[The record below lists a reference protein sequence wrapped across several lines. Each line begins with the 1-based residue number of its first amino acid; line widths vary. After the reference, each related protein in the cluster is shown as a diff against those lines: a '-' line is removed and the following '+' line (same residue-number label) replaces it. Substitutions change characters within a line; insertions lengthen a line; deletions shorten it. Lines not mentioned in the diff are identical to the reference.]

1 MTHARILY
9 KTMDFIQE
17 HTNDTRSRLWCGVDK
32 YSATIIVAQLSFCD
46 VKEQEFT
53 YNTAAM
59 DQFPVDNT

>member
-17 HTNDTRSRLWCGVDK
+17 HTNDTI
-32 YSATIIVAQLSFCD
+32 SAVMLKILRPLLSIEQLNFCD

-59 DQFPVDNT
+59 DQFPVGNK